1 MQLTIVPELADGER
15 PETGPMQFGNDW
27 PGVFIRGDHAL
38 AAAAHLERAIKLVE
52 KMSSAYW
59 PTMSVLTG
67 LLEELKSC
75 DAKLWPAQKPTE
87 GAL

>member
-38 AAAAHLERAIKLVE
+38 AAAAHLERAIKLLPPE
-52 KMSSAYW
+52 YW
-59 PTMSVLTG
+59 PSTSVLNG
-67 LLEELKSC
+67 LLSELKSVHM
-75 DAKLWPAQKPTE
+75 KLWLPKE

>member
-1 MQLTIVPELADGER
+1 MRQCFTR
-15 PETGPMQFGNDW
+15 PETGPCSSVTTGQG
-27 PGVFIRGDHAL
+27 FIRGDHAL

-52 KMSSAYW
+52 KMSSACW

-75 DAKLWPAQKPTE
+75 DAKLWPPAKPVETASN
-87 GAL
+87 G